1 METIHAW
8 VVPAIKTV
16 LQTSLVTNCSQR
28 SLRCIQEITIA
39 GHFGRVPGCLKFY
52 EEPRR
57 DQLRMKLEKRAV
69 KDYPTDKGGRLAALK
84 DILCG
89 VQRVPAILLLTPE
102 ATLPALQVCSYCVL
116 LCEPLHDLKGYLG
129 AVLRKLPTVLQSFV

>member
-69 KDYPTDKGGRLAALK
+69 KDYPTDKGASSSTRNQ
-84 DILCG
+84 D
-89 VQRVPAILLLTPE
+89 VT
-102 ATLPALQVCSYCVL
+102 
-116 LCEPLHDLKGYLG
+116 
-129 AVLRKLPTVLQSFV
+129 SFG